1 LESSSV
7 SKIIVVVEKR
17 FMTKIEK
24 YFNSYYKPCNIT
36 TEIELVAI
44 SDEEES
50 GNVLK
55 MIKDRITV
63 RNN

>member
-1 LESSSV
+1 MAKLD
-7 SKIIVVVEKR
+7 
-17 FMTKIEK
+17 K
-24 YFNSYYKPCNIT
+24 YFNSYYRPLNQT

-63 RNN
+63 RRKESHLF

>member
-1 LESSSV
+1 
-7 SKIIVVVEKR
+7 
-17 FMTKIEK
+17 MTKIDK
-24 YFNSYYKPCNIT
+24 YFNSYYKPRNTT

-63 RNN
+63 RNYR